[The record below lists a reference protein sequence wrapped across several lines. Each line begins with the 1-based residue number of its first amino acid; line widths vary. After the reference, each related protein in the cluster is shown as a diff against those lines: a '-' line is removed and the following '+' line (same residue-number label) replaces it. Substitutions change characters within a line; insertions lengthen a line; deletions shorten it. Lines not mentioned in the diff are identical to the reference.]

1 MIIKNSFVL
10 TLLLLFSVIA
20 HAEEPV
26 VQDDRFYE
34 AIVRIENTGQKANYS
49 TPWNNGSIRRG
60 SGTGFL
66 IGKNRFLT
74 NAHVVSDSRLIYI
87 KKRNDPKPYKAKIV
101 HIAHDC
107 DLAMLELA
115 NPGAFEEV
123 PPLYLGDIPK
133 LDTTVRAIGYPIG
146 GDRMSI
152 TRGVVSRIEFNTYTH
167 SAVDAHLSIQVDAAI
182 NPGNS
187 GGPVIQA
194 GKVVGVAFQG
204 YNGSVAQNTGYMI
217 PTPVIERFLKD
228 VEDGNYDQYVDLG
241 IQKFNLLNPA
251 QRRAL
256 GLENYEGLG
265 VMVGAAFKAGSA
277 AGKLEVG
284 DVLLEIDQLPIASDG
299 FLTIGD
305 ERIEMSEVVERK
317 FRGETVSIK
326 LLRDGEE
333 KTVDVEL
340 QRFDPA
346 YIKGNNYEVKPRY
359 IMFAGLLFQPLDRNM
374 YSAHK
379 NRNLHQRYIYTYYS
393 TEELYE
399 EMPEVVVLTS
409 ILPDAIN
416 SHFSQFQHSVVDKI
430 NGEKIKTLKQ
440 AYQALNPEAEAP
452 EFHVIEFIGK
462 GRPLVLETSRIKE
475 AQERILKK
483 YNVPKD
489 HHLELPAKG

>member
-1 MIIKNSFVL
+1 MINKLPFFPAIF
-10 TLLLLFSVIA
+10 LFLIPPGF
-20 HAEEPV
+20 AEESS

-34 AIVRIENTGQKANYS
+34 AIVRIENTGQRANYA

-87 KKRNDPKPYKAKIV
+87 KKRNDPKPYKAKVV

-107 DLAMLELA
+107 DLALLEVQ
-115 NPGAFEEV
+115 NPAAFEEV

-152 TRGVVSRIEFNTYTH
+152 TRGVVSRIEFNTYSH
-167 SAVDAHLSIQVDAAI
+167 SAIDSHLSIQVDAAI

-187 GGPVIQA
+187 GGPVVQD

-217 PTPVIERFLKD
+217 PVPVIERFLKD
-228 VEDGNYDQYVDLG
+228 VEDGSYDNYVDLG

-256 GLENYEGLG
+256 GLLDYEGLG
-265 VMVGAAFKAGSA
+265 VMVGAAFSEGSA
-277 AGKLEVG
+277 SGSLEVG
-284 DVLLEIDQLPIASDG
+284 DVMLEIDGLPIASDG
-299 FLTIGD
+299 FITIGD

-317 FRGETVSIK
+317 FRGENVKIK
-326 LLRDGEE
+326 ILRGGEE
-333 KTVDVEL
+333 KTVDVTL

-346 YIKGNNYEVKPRY
+346 YIAGNNYEVTPRY
-359 IMFAGLLFQPLDRNM
+359 IMYAGLVFQPLDRNL

-379 NRNLHQRYIYTYYS
+379 NSNLHQRYIYSYYS
-393 TEELYE
+393 TEEIYE
-399 EMPEVVVLTS
+399 DLPEVVVLTS
-409 ILPDAIN
+409 ILPDSIN
-416 SHFSQFQHSVVDKI
+416 AHFSKFQHNVIEKI
-430 NGEKIKTLKQ
+430 NGEEIKTLQQ
-440 AYQALNPEAEAP
+440 AYEALNPDKMP
-452 EFHVIEFIGK
+452 EFHVIEFIGS
-462 GRPLVLETSRIKE
+462 GRPLVLESSRIE
-475 AQERILKK
+475 AAQKRIMEK
-483 YNVPKD
+483 YAVTKD
-489 HHLELPAKG
+489 HYLELPEQG